1 MGEESIVGDF
11 EEVVGEERLE
21 LRESQIQMIRKQ
33 EMGGWKKVLISLVLM
48 GGIDFGPAPGKT

>member
-21 LRESQIQMIRKQ
+21 LREEQVQMVKRKECAKK
-33 EMGGWKKVLISLVLM
+33 EMFYRRWILWRS
-48 GGIDFGPAPGKT
+48 